1 MTNTHQ
7 VLAIGGNEATG
18 GAGVAAD
25 LRTLQAHSVFG
36 SATLTCIVS
45 FDPND
50 NWNHRFVAV
59 EPPVIADQ
67 LEVTLAT
74 FRVPVVK
81 IGMLGTP
88 QTITTVKES
97 LAEHEFTHFVV
108 DPVLICKG
116 QEPGQALDTDT
127 ALREHIIPR
136 ATFLTPNVFEVETLT
151 GTHVASES
159 DLVQAA
165 QTLHEQTGAAVL
177 AKGGMRLPG
186 TEAVD
191 VFTDGNVTEVL
202 RAKKIGTKAVNGAGC
217 TLASAVAANLALGY
231 TPLEAAIRAKAF
243 VTRGIERALEGATPF
258 VALAQPLA

>member
-1 MTNTHQ
+1 MTKTQQ

-18 GAGVAAD
+18 GAGIAAD
-25 LRTLQAHSVFG
+25 LRTLQAHGVFG

-45 FDPND
+45 FDPAQ
-50 NWNHRFVAV
+50 NWDHRFVAV
-59 EPPVIADQ
+59 EPQVIADQ

-74 FRVPVVK
+74 FTVPVVK

-88 QTITTVKES
+88 ETISTVRKS
-97 LAEHEFTHFVV
+97 LAGHEFTHFVV

-127 ALREHIIPR
+127 ALRADIIPR
-136 ATFLTPNVFEVETLT
+136 ATFLTPNLFEVETLT
-151 GTHVASES
+151 GSQVTSES

-165 QTLHEQTGAAVL
+165 KALHEQTGAAVL

-186 TEAVD
+186 TDAVD

-202 RAKKIGTKAVNGAGC
+202 RTPKIGTQAVNGAGC

-231 TPLEAAIRAKAF
+231 TPLEAAVRAKAF
-243 VTRGIERALEGATPF
+243 VTRGIERALVGQTPF
-258 VALAQPLA
+258 VALAQPQA